1 MVFFNYA
8 TMQMAAKIV
17 YYGPGLC
24 GKTTNLHVI
33 YGRTAPTARGEMVSL
48 ETETDRTLFFDL
60 LPIDVGVIGGFK
72 TRLQLYTVPGQV
84 FYNTTRKLVLKGVDG
99 IVFVADSQRPMLEP
113 NKESFRNL
121 RENLAE
127 IGVRVEEVPLV
138 LQYNKRDLAN
148 ILTVEELG
156 AALNPDGVFESFEAS
171 AANGT
176 GVFETL
182 KGISKLTLRALR
194 SRMSGDVRRPAVFA
208 APATPAPSLPA
219 PSGEAARPA
228 SGDDAAHG
236 TSEVRSAPPLRRPSI
251 AFRDSPSWR
260 ANRRPRRP
268 RRQPSPRASRPSR
281 GPTPNRRPTQR
292 PRSRRRPKWRPG
304 PNPRRRR
311 APLRTKRGPRS
322 ASANRPLHLPRRLP
336 SRPSST
342 SRSVR
347 ASTSSRSSTSS
358 ERSRPRGLPPDR
370 DPPLAPN
377 RGRPRASGA
386 SIDDLLASNL
396 NHKKDVTRSFDL
408 TIPRQVLGRSRQVTI
423 ELKFSDGSG
432 SPLLTDSRFS
442 IDLSSSVDLQKLL
455 LSLRFNVQAE

>member
-127 IGVRVEEVPLV
+127 IGLSVDDVPLV
-138 LQYNKRDLAN
+138 LQYNKRDLSS
-148 ILTVEELG
+148 ILSVEELG
-156 AALNPDGVFESFEAS
+156 AALNPEGRYESFEAS

-194 SRMSGDVRRPAVFA
+194 SRMTGDVRRPAVFA
-208 APATPAPSLPA
+208 APATPAPSGVPAEPA
-219 PSGEAARPA
+219 PAPQRPPSGAFPAPAPAEARSAPPSSGTLERLAKFAELNRQGASDAAAAGQPIPRPA
-228 SGDDAAHG
+228 SGPAPAPADSVPVPLVEAVATRPTEEQAAEISFGESASPAPAQAEPAVKHVK
-236 TSEVRSAPPLRRPSI
+236 VRSSVDILSELDKLRKLSTQKSAAPAGTAPRPE
-251 AFRDSPSWR
+251 AAR
-260 ANRRPRRP
+260 
-268 RRQPSPRASRPSR
+268 
-281 GPTPNRRPTQR
+281 
-292 PRSRRRPKWRPG
+292 
-304 PNPRRRR
+304 
-311 APLRTKRGPRS
+311 LRS
-322 ASANRPLHLPRRLP
+322 AGP
-336 SRPSST
+336 
-342 SRSVR
+342 
-347 ASTSSRSSTSS
+347 
-358 ERSRPRGLPPDR
+358 
-370 DPPLAPN
+370 
-377 RGRPRASGA
+377 

-408 TIPRQVLGRSRQVTI
+408 TVPRQVLGRSRQVTI
-423 ELKFSDGSG
+423 ELKFSDGTG
-432 SPLLTDSRFS
+432 TPLPTDASFS
-442 IDLSSSVDLQKLL
+442 IDLSSAADLQKLL

>member
-127 IGVRVEEVPLV
+127 IGLDVGEILLV
-138 LQYNKRDLAN
+138 LQFNKRDLSN
-148 ILTVEELG
+148 ILTVDELN
-156 AALNPDGVFESFEAS
+156 AALNPDGKIDFFEAS
-171 AANGT
+171 AANGK

-194 SRMSGDVRRPAVFA
+194 SRMTGEARRPTVFA
-208 APATPAPSLPA
+208 SPATPAAPVAPAESAA
-219 PSGEAARPA
+219 PS
-228 SGDDAAHG
+228 
-236 TSEVRSAPPLRRPSI
+236 
-251 AFRDSPSWR
+251 SPS
-260 ANRRPRRP
+260 
-268 RRQPSPRASRPSR
+268 PSVMASR
-281 GPTPNRRPTQR
+281 
-292 PRSRRRPKWRPG
+292 
-304 PNPRRRR
+304 
-311 APLRTKRGPRS
+311 
-322 ASANRPLHLPRRLP
+322 
-336 SRPSST
+336 
-342 SRSVR
+342 
-347 ASTSSRSSTSS
+347 
-358 ERSRPRGLPPDR
+358 
-370 DPPLAPN
+370 
-377 RGRPRASGA
+377 
-386 SIDDLLASNL
+386 
-396 NHKKDVTRSFDL
+396 
-408 TIPRQVLGRSRQVTI
+408 
-423 ELKFSDGSG
+423 
-432 SPLLTDSRFS
+432 
-442 IDLSSSVDLQKLL
+442 
-455 LSLRFNVQAE
+455 

>member
-99 IVFVADSQRPMLEP
+99 IAFVADSQRPMLEP

-127 IGVRVEEVPLV
+127 IGLEVGEIPLV
-138 LQYNKRDLAN
+138 LQFNKRDLSN
-148 ILTVEELG
+148 ILTVDELN
-156 AALNPDGVFESFEAS
+156 AALNPDGKIDFFEAS

-194 SRMSGDVRRPAVFA
+194 SRMTGEARRPTVFA
-208 APATPAPSLPA
+208 SPATPAAPVVPTEAAVPAPPSGATVRTAPSSSATLDRLAKFSELARSGAATPPLSEARGSEGGVEPLPA
-219 PSGEAARPA
+219 APEPAAP
-228 SGDDAAHG
+228 
-236 TSEVRSAPPLRRPSI
+236 
-251 AFRDSPSWR
+251 
-260 ANRRPRRP
+260 
-268 RRQPSPRASRPSR
+268 
-281 GPTPNRRPTQR
+281 
-292 PRSRRRPKWRPG
+292 
-304 PNPRRRR
+304 
-311 APLRTKRGPRS
+311 S
-322 ASANRPLHLPRRLP
+322 ASADRPAEEPAAEISFGESAGP
-336 SRPSST
+336 AP
-342 SRSVR
+342 
-347 ASTSSRSSTSS
+347 ASDEPAVKHVKVRSSVDILS
-358 ERSRPRGLPPDR
+358 ELDKLRKLSTQKAATGATVRPD
-370 DPPLAPN
+370 A
-377 RGRPRASGA
+377 GRKGGGP

-408 TIPRQVLGRSRQVTI
+408 TVPRQVLGRSRQVTI
-423 ELKFSDGSG
+423 ELKFSDGAG
-432 SPLLTDSRFS
+432 SPLPTDSSFS
-442 IDLSSSVDLQKLL
+442 IDLSSPADLQKLL

>member
-127 IGVRVEEVPLV
+127 IGLDVGEVPLV
-138 LQYNKRDLAN
+138 LQFNKRDLSN
-148 ILTVEELG
+148 ILSVDELN
-156 AALNPDGVFESFEAS
+156 AALNPDGKLDAFEAS

-194 SRMSGDVRRPAVFA
+194 SRMTGEARRPTVFA
-208 APATPAPSLPA
+208 SPATPAAPAEAPAPAAPRPPSGATVRTAPTSSATLDRLARFSELARSAAASPA
-219 PSGEAARPA
+219 PSEARGPDGGAEPFPGGAAPAPA
-228 SGDDAAHG
+228 SAPSAPRPVEEPAAEISFGESTGPAPTPDEPAVKHVK
-236 TSEVRSAPPLRRPSI
+236 VRSSVDILSELDKLRKLSTQKTAAGAPPHHADAGRKGG
-251 AFRDSPSWR
+251 
-260 ANRRPRRP
+260 
-268 RRQPSPRASRPSR
+268 
-281 GPTPNRRPTQR
+281 GP
-292 PRSRRRPKWRPG
+292 
-304 PNPRRRR
+304 
-311 APLRTKRGPRS
+311 
-322 ASANRPLHLPRRLP
+322 
-336 SRPSST
+336 
-342 SRSVR
+342 
-347 ASTSSRSSTSS
+347 
-358 ERSRPRGLPPDR
+358 
-370 DPPLAPN
+370 
-377 RGRPRASGA
+377 

-408 TIPRQVLGRSRQVTI
+408 TVPRQVLGRSRQVTI
-423 ELKFSDGSG
+423 ELKFSDGTG
-432 SPLLTDSRFS
+432 SPLPTDSSFS
-442 IDLSSSVDLQKLL
+442 IDLSSSADLQKLL